1 MSYTMAM
8 VTISLRSGRLVGSM
22 AVGVGVLVALSC
34 APGVGVGL
42 TGGRMAVGL
51 AGGVS
56 RKAGVGEGVTI
67 CPGKVGV
74 GLAGGRMVV
83 GLAGGD
89 AGRVGLGV
97 ALP

>member
-1 MSYTMAM
+1 
-8 VTISLRSGRLVGSM
+8 M

-42 TGGRMAVGL
+42 TGGWMAMGL

-56 RKAGVGEGVTI
+56 RKAGVGEGVAI

-74 GLAGGRMVV
+74 GLAGGRVAV
-83 GLAGGD
+83 GLAGD
-89 AGRVGLGV
+89 AGGVGLGV